1 MCKILQHQDKV
12 EKKLTLDLRCGTMLK
27 ILLRANLEIRLR
39 VSCEPAVRV
48 FLWAVRAFPHR
59 CKWPF
64 LFLIV
69 DWIMI
74 NVAPGK

>member
-39 VSCEPAVRV
+39 VSCEPAVR
-48 FLWAVRAFPHR
+48 AFPHR